1 MTDSRVR
8 IQLVDDHAMVRAGFR
23 AILESNPSFEVVSES
38 DNGQQAVHDFI
49 KYRPHIVIMDVAMPV
64 LGGLEAMQKIL
75 SRYAGARII
84 VLSMLDEHMA
94 RRSIEAG
101 AMGFLSKMSAAYEL
115 VFAINRVVQGE
126 RYIDSETAK
135 LIALGDFAK
144 SSNSL
149 NSLSLREYEVLTQIV
164 NGNTVEDIADNLCI
178 SPKTVRSHKSHIMAK
193 LNASNMVEL
202 IRLAIRHG
210 LINMD
215 KETSE

>member
-49 KYRPHIVIMDVAMPV
+49 KFRPHIVIMDVAMPV

-149 NSLSLREYEVLTQIV
+149 NSLSLREYEVLMQIV
-164 NGNTVEDIADNLCI
+164 NGNTVEEIADNLCI

-215 KETSE
+215 KETTE